1 MKSTFAATLLLTST
15 LSWGSTSVFASNCK
29 QAAESAAEDKFRNF
43 EFGCYGRAKLVE
55 EINKTTMR
63 VIVEAIG
70 GNGSCSQKVYEVK
83 FNDSGRSCSIV
94 SVARIG
100 LGGI

>member
-1 MKSTFAATLLLTST
+1 MKTSILAILLLTTT
-15 LSWGSTSVFASNCK
+15 LSFGSTSLFASNCK
-29 QAAESAAEDKFRNF
+29 QAAESAAEDKFRNL
-43 EFGCYGRAKLVE
+43 EFGCYGRARLVE
-55 EINKTTMR
+55 ETNKTTMR
-63 VIVEAIG
+63 VYVEAIG

-94 SVARIG
+94 SVKRIG